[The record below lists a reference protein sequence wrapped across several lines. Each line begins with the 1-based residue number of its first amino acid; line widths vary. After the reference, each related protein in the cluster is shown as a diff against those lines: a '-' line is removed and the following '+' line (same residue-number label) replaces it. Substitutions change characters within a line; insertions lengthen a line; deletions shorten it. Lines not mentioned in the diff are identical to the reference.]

1 MDAGRTEKEKQ
12 YEESCKK
19 GEGGIVTSVVIMRWM
34 AACHGWLVN
43 GIDACLLSLSAACRG
58 GGGVDTILSCAS
70 ILHVGAEAY
79 GLLMPSLAL
88 GNNII
93 GKGGQQKKREKG

>member
-1 MDAGRTEKEKQ
+1 MVLMHACFHSLQLAGE
-12 YEESCKK
+12 
-19 GEGGIVTSVVIMRWM
+19 
-34 AACHGWLVN
+34 
-43 GIDACLLSLSAACRG
+43 
-58 GGGVDTILSCAS
+58 GGVDTILSCAS